1 MPAGVPVLSV
11 NLYVYSGTRLK
22 GSFRFLS
29 LDQSSYKLNLRNMT
43 KNQVVNGNRILL
55 PVQKGPICHTCVDRQ
70 FIGSDQEVKE
80 KTW

>member
-1 MPAGVPVLSV
+1 
-11 NLYVYSGTRLK
+11 
-22 GSFRFLS
+22 
-29 LDQSSYKLNLRNMT
+29 MT

-55 PVQKGPICHTCVDRQ
+55 PVQKSPVCHTCVDRQ